1 MIDGKG
7 TILRGGGANI
17 RGGGAHFIGGG
28 AHFGG
33 GGLSPPSPLTLSP
46 AYNHTEKETSHN
58 AVAVMYK
65 C

>member
-1 MIDGKG
+1 MIDDKG
-7 TILRGGGANI
+7 AIL

-28 AHFGG
+28 LISEVGG
-33 GGLSPPSPLTLSP
+33 WAPLTLSP
-46 AYNHTEKETSHN
+46 AYNQTEKETSHN